1 MGKMKKHLIR
11 TRKVRKKG
19 KNAKRGEDK
28 TVSKATMPKIL
39 LLLRA
44 TKEILKRMID

>member
-1 MGKMKKHLIR
+1 MKKHLIR
-11 TRKVRKKG
+11 TRTVRKKKEKK
-19 KNAKRGEDK
+19 KNTKGGEDK

-44 TKEILKRMID
+44 TNETLKG